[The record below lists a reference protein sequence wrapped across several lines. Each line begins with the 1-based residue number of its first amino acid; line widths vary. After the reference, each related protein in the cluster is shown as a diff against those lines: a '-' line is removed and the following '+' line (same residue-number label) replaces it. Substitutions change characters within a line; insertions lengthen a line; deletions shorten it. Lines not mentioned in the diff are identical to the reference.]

1 MIRMIPTKMTNI
13 KWKLLVSF
21 GAASLLV
28 IGGFIAAIRYLSDW
42 LLALETQLA
51 VLAALVFVGLT
62 VGFFA
67 ARGVQRGVDT
77 LHLAIIQ
84 LSKGNLT
91 KRIPI
96 DPNDPFHLLYHDF
109 NEMAQAVETR
119 FQLLQKAAEEN
130 MQHSHLTEKAVTEER
145 KRLARDL
152 HDTVSQ
158 QLFAIHMSASS
169 LPKLLEQNPEAARP
183 ILEQLTQMS
192 HHAQKQIRGLIAQLR
207 PIELEGVSLKDGLDK
222 WFPDYCRQNGL
233 QGRLELRIGDA
244 LSEAVEHQLFLI
256 VQEGMANVVKHA
268 SARSVALS
276 IFDAGHQV
284 LLQIEDDGQGFSR
297 SDISGQSYGLTTM
310 RERAQKLGGDL
321 EVVSKPGAGTTL
333 KVKIPK
339 FKDEHKAGMNDD
351 GKN

>member
-1 MIRMIPTKMTNI
+1 MIPSKMTNI
-13 KWKLLVSF
+13 KWKLLISF
-21 GAASLLV
+21 GVSSLLV
-28 IGGFIAAIRYLSDW
+28 LGGFIAAIRFLSDR
-42 LLALETQLA
+42 LLAVETQAA
-51 VLAALVFVGLT
+51 VLACLVLIGLA

-84 LSKGNLT
+84 LSKGDLT
-91 KRIPI
+91 RRVPI
-96 DPNDPFHLLYHDF
+96 DNVDPFYLLYRDF
-109 NEMAQAVETR
+109 NEMASAVERR
-119 FQLLQKAAEEN
+119 FQQLQKTAGEHIQQDQLAER
-130 MQHSHLTEKAVTEER
+130 AVTEER
-145 KRLARDL
+145 RRLARDL

-169 LPKLLEQNPEAARP
+169 LPKLLEQKPEAALP
-183 ILEQLTQMS
+183 IIEQLTQMS

-207 PIELEGVSLKDGLDK
+207 PIELEGVSLKEGLDK

-233 QGRLELRIGDA
+233 QGRLELRLEGS
-244 LSEAVEHQLFLI
+244 LCEAIEHQLFLI

-276 IFDAGHQV
+276 ILDAGHQV
-284 LLQIEDDGQGFSR
+284 ILQIEDDGQGFSR
-297 SDISGQSYGLTTM
+297 TDISAQSYGLTTM

-321 EVVSKPGAGTTL
+321 EVISKPAAGTTL

-339 FKDEHKAGMNDD
+339 FKDGDKVGLNDD